1 MYIINPGQIGYM
13 QNMYCGQNVHL
24 IAEVIDYC
32 KCKNVSC
39 SILLADFKKAF
50 DTVNWS
56 FLKPLLHK
64 YGFGSNF
71 QRWISFLYNQKESC
85 VTNNGYLSSYFELG
99 RGIRQ
104 RCPVSALLFL
114 LVAKVVAIVLC
125 EAKNVK
131 GLYVDQAY
139 IKLCQLADDMRLLL
153 KDTISV
159 KYSICIFEEFYRY
172 TGFKLNKSK
181 TLAFI
186 IRNDTKI
193 DLDTSSGIV
202 LTKTPFDTLGIWFA
216 TNSTETQALNITEK
230 LKIVQNIL
238 KLWQPRCLTLKGKIT
253 HIKSL
258 IIPHI
263 LQLTSVVS
271 FSDKLIS
278 ELDKLLNFI
287 WNNRKPLVSKNTLIQ
302 WPEYDGLKMVSVK
315 HVV

>member
-1 MYIINPGQIGYM
+1 
-13 QNMYCGQNVHL
+13 
-24 IAEVIDYC
+24 
-32 KCKNVSC
+32 
-39 SILLADFKKAF
+39 
-50 DTVNWS
+50 
-56 FLKPLLHK
+56 
-64 YGFGSNF
+64 
-71 QRWISFLYNQKESC
+71 
-85 VTNNGYLSSYFELG
+85 
-99 RGIRQ
+99 
-104 RCPVSALLFL
+104 
-114 LVAKVVAIVLC
+114 
-125 EAKNVK
+125 
-131 GLYVDQAY
+131 
-139 IKLCQLADDMRLLL
+139 MRLLL

-186 IRNDTKI
+186 IGNDTKI

-202 LTKTPFDTLGIWFA
+202 LTKNPFDTLGIWFA
-216 TNSTETQALNITEK
+216 TNSIETQALNITEK
-230 LKIVQNIL
+230 LQIVQNIL
-238 KLWQPRCLTLKGKIT
+238 KLWQPRCLTLKGKII

-302 WPEYDGLKMVSVK
+302 WP
-315 HVV
+315 